1 MLETILGSV
10 MNATF
15 AASILR
21 ISTPILLAA
30 LGAMISD
37 RAGCANIGLEGTM
50 LISALAGVAVSSLGN
65 EATGPW
71 MGLLAAIVIG
81 AAVGAVMAY
90 LILGLKTNG
99 VLAGVAVNSIGSAGT
114 IFVLYLLTG
123 QKGISSSMRSYN
135 LPKVNI
141 PILKDIPILGD
152 IFSGQNLLTYV
163 AFIAVAI
170 MAYLLY
176 KTPLGLRIRAVGE
189 NPGAAAS
196 VGINVTKMK
205 CIARH
210 SLRHYG
216 GTWGCPYVNG
226 LCLLVCERHDGRP
239 RLSLRWRPRPWA
251 RATPVGTMVS
261 SVFFGVAMAIA
272 NALQTLNI
280 AYELVAG
287 IPYFATILGLAAYA
301 WREKKRAK
309 ETL

>member
-1 MLETILGSV
+1 MLETIWGSI

-50 LISALAGVAVSSLGN
+50 LISALAGVAVSSLGT

-71 MGLLAAIVIG
+71 MGLLAAVLIG
-81 AAVGAVMAY
+81 AVVGGVMAY

-114 IFVLYLLTG
+114 IFVLFLLTG
-123 QKGISSSMRSYN
+123 QKGISCTLRSYT
-135 LPKVNI
+135 LPKVDI
-141 PILKDIPILGD
+141 PILKDIPVLGD
-152 IFSGQNLLTYV
+152 ILSGQNLLTYV

-205 CIARH
+205 CIALVL
-210 SLRHYG
+210 SGIMAGLG
-216 GTWGCPYVNG
+216 GAHMSMGYVSWFA
-226 LCLLVCERHDGRP
+226 RDMTAGRGFIA
-239 RLSLRWRPRPWA
+239 LA
-251 RATPVGTMVS
+251 AEAMGRATPVGTMVS

-280 AYELVAG
+280 AFELVAG
-287 IPYFATILGLAAYA
+287 IPYFATIVGLAAYA
-301 WREKKRAK
+301 WREKKRSK

>member
-1 MLETILGSV
+1 MLETIWGSV

-50 LISALAGVAVSSLGN
+50 LISALAGVAVSSLGT

-81 AAVGAVMAY
+81 GIVGAVMAY

-205 CIARH
+205 CIALIL
-210 SLRHYG
+210 SGIMAGLG
-216 GTWGCPYVNG
+216 GAHMSMGYVSWFA
-226 LCLLVCERHDGRP
+226 RDMTAGRGFIA
-239 RLSLRWRPRPWA
+239 LA
-251 RATPVGTMVS
+251 AEAMGRATPVGTMVS

-301 WREKKRAK
+301 WREKKRSK

>member
-1 MLETILGSV
+1 LGFGDECHFRGLYPSY
-10 MNATF
+10 
-15 AASILR
+15 
-21 ISTPILLAA
+21 STPILLAA

-50 LISALAGVAVSSLGN
+50 LISALAGVAVSSLGT

-81 AAVGAVMAY
+81 GIVCAVMAY

-99 VLAGVAVNSIGSAGT
+99 VLAGGAVNSIGSAGT

-176 KTPLGLRIRAVGE
+176 KTPLGLRIRRSR
-189 NPGAAAS
+189 NPA
-196 VGINVTKMK
+196 
-205 CIARH
+205 
-210 SLRHYG
+210 L
-216 GTWGCPYVNG
+216 P
-226 LCLLVCERHDGRP
+226 P
-239 RLSLRWRPRPWA
+239 RLASTSR
-251 RATPVGTMVS
+251 
-261 SVFFGVAMAIA
+261 
-272 NALQTLNI
+272 
-280 AYELVAG
+280 
-287 IPYFATILGLAAYA
+287 
-301 WREKKRAK
+301 K
-309 ETL
+309 

>member
-1 MLETILGSV
+1 MLETIWGSV

-50 LISALAGVAVSSLGN
+50 LISALAGVAVSSLGT
-65 EATGPW
+65 ETTGPW
-71 MGLLAAIVIG
+71 MGLLAAILIG
-81 AAVGAVMAY
+81 AVVGAVMAY

-141 PILKDIPILGD
+141 PVLKDIPVLGD
-152 IFSGQNLLTYV
+152 IISGQNLLTYV

-205 CIARH
+205 CIALIL
-210 SLRHYG
+210 SGIMAGLG
-216 GTWGCPYVNG
+216 GAHMSMGYVSWFA
-226 LCLLVCERHDGRP
+226 RDMTAGRGFIA
-239 RLSLRWRPRPWA
+239 LA
-251 RATPVGTMVS
+251 AEAMGRATPVGTMVS
-261 SVFFGVAMAIA
+261 SVFFGIAMAIA

-301 WREKKRAK
+301 FREKKRSK
-309 ETL
+309 DTL

>member
-1 MLETILGSV
+1 MLETIWGSV

-50 LISALAGVAVSSLGN
+50 LISALAGVAVSSLGT
-65 EATGPW
+65 ETTGPW

-81 AAVGAVMAY
+81 GIVGAVMAY

-205 CIARH
+205 CIALIL
-210 SLRHYG
+210 SGIMAGLG
-216 GTWGCPYVNG
+216 GAHMSMGYVSWFA
-226 LCLLVCERHDGRP
+226 RDMTAGRGFIA
-239 RLSLRWRPRPWA
+239 LA
-251 RATPVGTMVS
+251 AEAMGRATPVGTMVS

-301 WREKKRAK
+301 WREKKRSK

>member
-1 MLETILGSV
+1 MLDTILDSIF
-10 MNATF
+10 NATF

-65 EATGPW
+65 EVTGPW
-71 MGLLAAIVIG
+71 MGLAAAIVIG
-81 AAVGAVMAY
+81 GIVGAVMAY

-114 IFVLYLLTG
+114 IFVLFLLTG

-141 PILKDIPILGD
+141 PIVKDIPVLGD
-152 IFSGQNLLTYV
+152 ILSGQNLLTYV
-163 AFIAVAI
+163 AFAAVAI

-205 CIARH
+205 CIALIL
-210 SLRHYG
+210 SGIMAGLG
-216 GTWGCPYVNG
+216 GAHMSMGYVSWFA
-226 LCLLVCERHDGRP
+226 RDMTAGRGFIA
-239 RLSLRWRPRPWA
+239 LA
-251 RATPVGTMVS
+251 AEAMGRATPVGTMVS
-261 SVFFGVAMAIA
+261 SVFFGLAMAVA
-272 NALQTLNI
+272 NTMQTLNI

-301 WREKKRAK
+301 WREKKRLK
-309 ETL
+309 DTL

>member
-1 MLETILGSV
+1 MLETIWGSIF
-10 MNATF
+10 NATF

-50 LISALAGVAVSSLGN
+50 LISALAGVAFSSFGN
-65 EATGPW
+65 EVTGPW
-71 MGLLAAIVIG
+71 LGLMAAIVIG
-81 AAVGAVMAY
+81 AIVGAVMAY

-114 IFVLYLLTG
+114 IFVLFLLTG
-123 QKGISSSMRSYN
+123 QKGISSTLRSYN
-135 LPKVNI
+135 LPKVSI
-141 PILKDIPILGD
+141 PVLKDIPVLGD
-152 IFSGQNLLTYV
+152 IVSGQNLLTYV

-205 CIARH
+205 CIALVL
-210 SLRHYG
+210 SGIMAGLG
-216 GTWGCPYVNG
+216 GAHMSMGYVSWFA
-226 LCLLVCERHDGRP
+226 RDMTAGRGFIALAAEAMG
-239 RLSLRWRPRPWA
+239 RG
-251 RATPVGTMVS
+251 TPVGTMVS
-261 SVFFGVAMAIA
+261 SVFFGVAMAVA

-301 WREKKRAK
+301 WREKKRSK
-309 ETL
+309 DML

>member
-1 MLETILGSV
+1 MLETIWGSIF
-10 MNATF
+10 NATF

-50 LISALAGVAVSSLGN
+50 LISALAGVAFSSFGN

-71 MGLLAAIVIG
+71 LGLMAAIVIG
-81 AAVGAVMAY
+81 AIVGAVMAY
-90 LILGLKTNG
+90 LILGLRTNG

-114 IFVLYLLTG
+114 IFVLFLLTG
-123 QKGISSSMRSYN
+123 QKGISSTLRSYN

-141 PILKDIPILGD
+141 PILKDIPVLGD
-152 IFSGQNLLTYV
+152 IVSGQNLLTYV
-163 AFIAVAI
+163 AFIAVGI

-205 CIARH
+205 CIALVL
-210 SLRHYG
+210 SGIMAGLG
-216 GTWGCPYVNG
+216 GAHMSMGYVSWFA
-226 LCLLVCERHDGRP
+226 RDMTAGRGFIALAAEAMG
-239 RLSLRWRPRPWA
+239 RG
-251 RATPVGTMVS
+251 TPVGTMAS
-261 SVFFGVAMAIA
+261 SVFFGVAMAVA

-301 WREKKRAK
+301 WREKKRSK
-309 ETL
+309 DML